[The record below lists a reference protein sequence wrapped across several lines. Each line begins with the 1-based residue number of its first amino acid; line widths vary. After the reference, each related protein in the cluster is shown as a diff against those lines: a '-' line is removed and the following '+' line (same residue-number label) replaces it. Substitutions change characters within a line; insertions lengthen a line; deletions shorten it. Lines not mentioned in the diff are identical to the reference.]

1 MNVLVTQF
9 YKPENEDRFN
19 EIKYCLKRNI
29 ENFLIDIIAIHV
41 KPSDIQYLEESKK
54 IKIFEV
60 ADRATYQCLFDSESL
75 IGEGLIIVANSDIF
89 IEEDAIKLCLQ
100 NIQENQMY
108 ALSRWDLDEDMK
120 AKHHNTW
127 DSQDA
132 WIFKNSIK
140 AGNYDIPLGIPG
152 CDNRIAYELKEAGY
166 EVINPSKRVKT
177 YHYHLSN
184 YRSYKEIDR
193 LEGEFY
199 CITPGGIEKEK
210 EYEN

>member
-1 MNVLVTQF
+1 LSDSRRAELEANNAANYAVIA
-9 YKPENEDRFN
+9 ESAA
-19 EIKYCLKRNI
+19 NI
-29 ENFLIDIIAIHV
+29 EQAQINIDN
-41 KPSDIQYLEESKK
+41 
-54 IKIFEV
+54 
-60 ADRATYQCLFDSESL
+60 AT
-75 IGEGLIIVANSDIF
+75 ANN
-89 IEEDAIKLCLQ
+89 ERQQQ

-127 DSQDA
+127 DSQDT

-140 AGNYDIPLGIPG
+140 SGNYDIPLGIPG

-166 EVINPSKRVKT
+166 EVINPSKTVKT

-184 YRSYKEIDR
+184 YRSYREIDR

-199 CITPGGIEKEK
+199 CITPSGI
-210 EYEN
+210 YEN

>member
-75 IGEGLIIVANSDIF
+75 IGEGLIIIANSDIF

-108 ALSRWDLDEDMK
+108 ALSRWDLDED
-120 AKHHNTW
+120 
-127 DSQDA
+127 
-132 WIFKNSIK
+132 
-140 AGNYDIPLGIPG
+140 DIPLGIPG

-199 CITPGGIEKEK
+199 CITPSGIEK